1 MTYALTIEIGMRR
14 YFKVYTGL
22 WESGGINRNIVEEVV
37 QYIVS
42 QRMLRL
48 GN

>member
-1 MTYALTIEIGMRR
+1 MTYALTIEIGMRQ

-22 WESGGINRNIVEEVV
+22 WESGRLNRNTVEEVA